1 MNILESEQ
9 TLRNNCENYG
19 ININIRKYDM
29 SKQIGHHH
37 QLYICIVRLQDK
49 NLKADYQSVHSSMEV
64 ACTEAI
70 AKALKCFESI

>member
-1 MNILESEQ
+1 MNILELEK

-19 ININIRKYDM
+19 ININIIKYDI
-29 SKQIGHHH
+29 SKQIGYYH
-37 QLYICIVRLQDK
+37 QSYLCIVRLQHK

-70 AKALKCFESI
+70 TKALKCFESV